1 MTLGE
6 AIHTLELSFSICKMS
21 ELVLVN
27 GSQSWFSIRTTQ
39 GVLKYPHA
47 QAIVLIL
54 EFLEVGPRHQ

>member
-27 GSQSWFSIRTTQ
+27 GS
-39 GVLKYPHA
+39 L
-47 QAIVLIL
+47 L
-54 EFLEVGPRHQ
+54 EPPKEF